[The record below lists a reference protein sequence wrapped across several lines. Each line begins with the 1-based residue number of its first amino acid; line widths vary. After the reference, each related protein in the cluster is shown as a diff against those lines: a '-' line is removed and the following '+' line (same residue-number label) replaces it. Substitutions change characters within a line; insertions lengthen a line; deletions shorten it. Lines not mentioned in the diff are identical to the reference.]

1 MHAAACSS
9 HAASGDTETTRT
21 PGCPRDSA
29 GARTH
34 AAPGRAAPAG
44 ARRNSDTAPRTA
56 CCRNS
61 SAMSPPNSSPLKRV
75 NLRAPG
81 REARGPTIEGSEA
94 DRMCTAVRPLSL
106 RAASTGGVPA
116 RQGRQAA
123 ATVTCAMHAK
133 ERFAFG
139 ARGEVEEGAVAQGG
153 RRTGRCI
160 GRRRPA
166 PGRPGRAPSTGRP
179 RSPRAGSAAGPG
191 PAGLFAGTPLVTIP
205 ALPPTA
211 SEWMARKQADRALR
225 AQLLS
230 GLTSVL
236 LRQRSPAC
244 QAGRRHAAL
253 WQSCR
258 QLCLSGNSGVGGRQ
272 RGRAPAAKWNIYPQM
287 STIGSATPTMS
298 SGWPPATAWT
308 SPVRAQASRTWTP
321 VTWPSAR
328 EHRPERLQP
337 TTNSM

>member
-106 RAASTGGVPA
+106 RAAYTGGACPA
-116 RQGRQAA
+116 GPPSGCHSHMRHACQGTFRLWRARRGGGGGGGPRGTAHRSMYRQAPPSA
-123 ATVTCAMHAK
+123 RATRKSAVHRQTQ
-133 ERFAFG
+133 
-139 ARGEVEEGAVAQGG
+139 VAQG
-153 RRTGRCI
+153 RKRC
-160 GRRRPA
+160 GP
-166 PGRPGRAPSTGRP
+166 RPGWPVCRHTARHHTRASTH
-179 RSPRAGSAAGPG
+179 S
-191 PAGLFAGTPLVTIP
+191 
-205 ALPPTA
+205 
-211 SEWMARKQADRALR
+211 K
-225 AQLLS
+225 
-230 GLTSVL
+230 
-236 LRQRSPAC
+236 
-244 QAGRRHAAL
+244 
-253 WQSCR
+253 
-258 QLCLSGNSGVGGRQ
+258 
-272 RGRAPAAKWNIYPQM
+272 
-287 STIGSATPTMS
+287 
-298 SGWPPATAWT
+298 
-308 SPVRAQASRTWTP
+308 
-321 VTWPSAR
+321 
-328 EHRPERLQP
+328 
-337 TTNSM
+337 